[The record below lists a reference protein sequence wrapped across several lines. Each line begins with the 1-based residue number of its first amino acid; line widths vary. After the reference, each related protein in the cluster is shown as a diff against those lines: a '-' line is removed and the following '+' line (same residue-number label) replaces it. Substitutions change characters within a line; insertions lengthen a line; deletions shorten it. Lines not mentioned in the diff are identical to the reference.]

1 MIQQTGTL
9 GHITAISPTGD
20 SFESQYGTMYV
31 HNIEFASGTKGTCNS
46 KSPLPKYKVG
56 DSVYFTSSPDK
67 KTGANK
73 IKILGTESFHAKAGI
88 RAENYKQ
95 SEQTSF
101 APVSKPAYNPD
112 GAALGNAKNI
122 AKDIVIHNARV
133 QNVILKPDELENG
146 DFQEF
151 VRIVLKTQ

>member
-9 GHITAISPTGD
+9 GHITAISPLGT
-20 SFESQYGTMYV
+20 SFESNYGTLYP
-31 HNIEFASGTKGTCNS
+31 HSIEFASGTKGTCNS
-46 KSPLPKYKVG
+46 KKPVSQYKPG
-56 DSVYFTSSPDK
+56 DSVYFTVSEDK
-67 KTGANK
+67 KTKANL
-73 IKILGTESFHAKAGI
+73 IKILGTESYQAKAGI

-95 SEQTSF
+95 AEKTGF
-101 APVSKPAYNPD
+101 AEKPAYNPD

>member
-9 GHITAISPTGD
+9 GHITAISPLGT
-20 SFESQYGTMYV
+20 SFESPHGTLYP
-31 HNIEFASGTKGTCNS
+31 HSIEFASGTKGTCNS
-46 KSPLPKYKVG
+46 KKPISQYKPG
-56 DSVYFTSSPDK
+56 DSVYFTSSPDN

-73 IKILGTESFHAKAGI
+73 IKILGTETFHAKAGI

-95 SEQTSF
+95 AEKTGF
-101 APVSKPAYNPD
+101 ASASKPAYNPD

>member
-9 GHITAISPTGD
+9 GHITAISPLGT
-20 SFESQYGTMYV
+20 SFESNYGTLYP
-31 HNIEFASGTKGTCNS
+31 HSIEFASGTKGTCNS
-46 KSPLPKYKVG
+46 KKPVSQYKPG
-56 DSVYFTSSPDK
+56 DSVYFTVSEDK
-67 KTGANK
+67 KTKANL
-73 IKILGTESFHAKAGI
+73 IKILGTASYQAKAGI

-95 SEQTSF
+95 AEKTGF
-101 APVSKPAYNPD
+101 AEKPAYNPD

>member
-9 GHITAISPTGD
+9 GHITAISPTGE

-73 IKILGTESFHAKAGI
+73 IKILGTETFHAKAGI

-95 SEQTSF
+95 AEQIGF
-101 APVSKPAYNPD
+101 ASASKPAYT
-112 GAALGNAKNI
+112 
-122 AKDIVIHNARV
+122 
-133 QNVILKPDELENG
+133 QM
-146 DFQEF
+146 
-151 VRIVLKTQ
+151 VLL

>member
-9 GHITAISPTGD
+9 GHITAISPLGT
-20 SFESQYGTMYV
+20 SFESNYGTLYP
-31 HNIEFASGTKGTCNS
+31 HSIEFASGTKGTCNS
-46 KSPLPKYKVG
+46 KKPVSQYKPG
-56 DSVYFTSSPDK
+56 ESVYFTVSEDK
-67 KTGANK
+67 KTKANL
-73 IKILGTESFHAKAGI
+73 IKILGTESYQAKAGI

-95 SEQTSF
+95 AEKTGF
-101 APVSKPAYNPD
+101 AEKPAYNPD

>member
-1 MIQQTGTL
+1 MCIR
-9 GHITAISPTGD
+9 D
-20 SFESQYGTMYV
+20 S
-31 HNIEFASGTKGTCNS
+31 
-46 KSPLPKYKVG
+46 
-56 DSVYFTSSPDK
+56 
-67 KTGANK
+67 
-73 IKILGTESFHAKAGI
+73 
-88 RAENYKQ
+88 
-95 SEQTSF
+95 
-101 APVSKPAYNPD
+101 SKPAYNPD

>member
-9 GHITAISPTGD
+9 GHITAISPLGT
-20 SFESQYGTMYV
+20 SFESNYGTLYP
-31 HNIEFASGTKGTCNS
+31 HSIEFASGTKGTCNS
-46 KSPLPKYKVG
+46 KKPVSQYKPG
-56 DSVYFTSSPDK
+56 ESVYFTVSEDK
-67 KTGANK
+67 KTKANL
-73 IKILGTESFHAKAGI
+73 IKILGTESYQAKAGI

-95 SEQTSF
+95 AEKTGF
-101 APVSKPAYNPD
+101 GEKPAYNPD